1 MITANASLLAPH
13 LAPYEALRRYAQ
25 EQVRQLEKAAA
36 IIQKAY
42 ANSPRAKKEASK
54 KALELFKQYAPKAL
68 KYLGDS
74 SSSTSTQK
82 RQERELSLL
91 PALSLICHENTS
103 HGPPI
108 ELDSITETRSS

>member
-1 MITANASLLAPH
+1 MITAITLPLPAL
-13 LAPYEALRRYAQ
+13 EALKK
-25 EQVRQLEKAAA
+25 LEEAAA
-36 IIQKAY
+36 IIKNAY

-68 KYLGDS
+68 KYLSDS
-74 SSSTSTQK
+74 SATKSTQK
-82 RQERELSLL
+82 REKKELSLL
-91 PALSLICHENTS
+91 PALSVICHENTS